1 MRMPKSSGRAAF
13 FAAASVFALALCLQ
27 PSAFSDD
34 KQQPAKKPVITRDW
48 TRITLDQDAIKA
60 ELAQINEKIVK
71 KDIPKNIKK
80 QGDDAAEYFNRAV
93 IIEHKIKLD
102 DLIKNPDLEEASV
115 CSKKWFVAIYT
126 EIVDM
131 YAVIDKM
138 DAAVTAE
145 SKENYVAALAE
156 FEKKRLALKNI
167 LANPIKLT
175 KDQFEAIK
183 AANEKRREK
192 YADQMKKAAGK

>member
-1 MRMPKSSGRAAF
+1 MRTTRSCGSAAF
-13 FAAASVFALALCLQ
+13 FAAAFVFALATVGLQ
-27 PSAFSDD
+27 PSAISDD
-34 KQQPAKKPVITRDW
+34 KHPAKKPAITKDW

-60 ELAQINEKIVK
+60 ELAQITEKIVK

-80 QGDDAAEYFNRAV
+80 QGDDVAEYFNRAV
-93 IIEHKIKLD
+93 IIEHKIRLD

-115 CSKKWFVAIYT
+115 CSKKWFVAIYA
-126 EIVDM
+126 EIADM
-131 YAVIDKM
+131 YASIDKM

-145 SKENYVAALAE
+145 NKENYIAALAE
-156 FEKKRLALKNI
+156 FEKKRLALKNT

-175 KDQFEAIK
+175 KDQYEAVK

-192 YADQMKKAAGK
+192 YAEQMKKAGK